1 MRIFQPIISGSVTI
15 TDSLTV
21 LNGITG
27 SLYGTV
33 SEAITASYI
42 SPTFI
47 SASAAASG
55 FGGATVSA
63 SYAATASYYQE
74 SDPIFVAVSASF
86 ATTASLNSFTSSYIS
101 ASSSFSTRITNNEA
115 SITSLNAV
123 TNSFATLTSN
133 TFSGTQ
139 TINGNVIIHGTAS
152 IDYLNVIYESAS
164 VIYSSGSNQ
173 FGDSASDTQTL
184 IGKVVIS
191 GSLET
196 TGSITTTTGI
206 GVNVNSPISGAVHVL
221 STTGTDAVMYFDG
234 GDEANARL
242 TAAANTIDKLPG
254 VYLFDR
260 NVGDF
265 VNNSISG
272 SGYIALER
280 ATSPQFANRNDVIY
294 VNNHP
299 EKGHYFATNN
309 GSLTS
314 VRLVIDGAGN
324 VGIGKYLPNAPLDV
338 SGNVNITGSLGVSLG
353 ITGSLFG
360 TASYADS
367 STIAQTASYYNGSV
381 ISASYAE
388 TASYYG
394 GSVVSASYSSTASY
408 IDPLYISASAASY
421 GFGGATVSA
430 SYADTSSYID
440 PLFISA
446 SVSGYGFN
454 IFAYSASYIDPLFI
468 SASAASYGF
477 SGITVSASYAETAS
491 YVANSISAS
500 YAATASY
507 VVNSISASYSE
518 NSNSASYS
526 ENSNLLNGA
535 GKNTFITTGSD
546 GFAQTIYGSLTIN
559 QNLTVLGSS
568 SIQYITSSQLNIADN
583 IISVNT
589 IDPGVRFGG
598 ISVIDSGS
606 APQVSGSL
614 LFDSQNNQWIF
625 VHQSAVW
632 AAVTSSA
639 VIVGPQ
645 TFNNIGNETAL
656 TRNRIPKAAGAGLGE
671 HITDSNIT
679 DTGTVVSINSNTYV
693 TGSLT
698 VTQGVTGSLFGTAS
712 RAEQAMTA
720 SYINPLSQDVTVTG
734 SITVTG
740 LINGQVVIPAAT
752 LFNYYNFI

>member
-1 MRIFQPIISGSVTI
+1 MANEFIIKNGYFSQGSSNI
-15 TDSLTV
+15 TGSLSV
-21 LNGITG
+21 SQGITG
-27 SLYGTV
+27 SLFGTA
-33 SEAITASYI
+33 SFATTASYI

-63 SYAATASYYQE
+63 SYAA
-74 SDPIFVAVSASF
+74 
-86 ATTASLNSFTSSYIS
+86 
-101 ASSSFSTRITNNEA
+101 
-115 SITSLNAV
+115 
-123 TNSFATLTSN
+123 
-133 TFSGTQ
+133 
-139 TINGNVIIHGTAS
+139 
-152 IDYLNVIYESAS
+152 
-164 VIYSSGSNQ
+164 
-173 FGDSASDTQTL
+173 
-184 IGKVVIS
+184 
-191 GSLET
+191 
-196 TGSITTTTGI
+196 
-206 GVNVNSPISGAVHVL
+206 
-221 STTGTDAVMYFDG
+221 
-234 GDEANARL
+234 
-242 TAAANTIDKLPG
+242 
-254 VYLFDR
+254 
-260 NVGDF
+260 
-265 VNNSISG
+265 
-272 SGYIALER
+272 
-280 ATSPQFANRNDVIY
+280 
-294 VNNHP
+294 
-299 EKGHYFATNN
+299 
-309 GSLTS
+309 
-314 VRLVIDGAGN
+314 
-324 VGIGKYLPNAPLDV
+324 
-338 SGNVNITGSLGVSLG
+338 
-353 ITGSLFG
+353 
-360 TASYADS
+360 
-367 STIAQTASYYNGSV
+367 TASYYNGSV

-408 IDPLYISASAASY
+408 IDPLYISASAAAS

-477 SGITVSASYAETAS
+477 GVITVSASYAETAS

-535 GKNTFITTGSD
+535 DKNTFITTGSNETT
-546 GFAQTIYGSLTIN
+546 QTINGSLTIS

-589 IDPGVRFGG
+589 INPGVRFGG
-598 ISVIDSGS
+598 LAVIDSGS
-606 APQVSGSL
+606 SPQTSGSL

-625 VHQSAVW
+625 IHQSDVTS
-632 AAVTSSA
+632 AVTSS
-639 VIVGPQ
+639 VLMMGPR
-645 TFNNIGNETAL
+645 TFNDLGNETTITANRL
-656 TRNRIPKAAGAGLGE
+656 TKGTGGDLGE
-671 HITDSNIT
+671 HIGDSNIT
-679 DTGTVVSINSNTYV
+679 DTGTVVSINSSTEI
-693 TGSLT
+693 TGSLI
-698 VTQGVTGSLFGTAS
+698 VTQGITGSLYGTAS
-712 RAEQAMTA
+712 WSENAMTA